1 MTFIVAT
8 NVVASRPP
16 ERRPTGTSHARA
28 KNETPIFKIEQ
39 TLSLCL
45 LKSKVYAKG
54 AQYAFLSTKNVKWG
68 IIWRLGP
75 VTTGHLLLVKSHAC
89 VLPEGGGGG
98 VGGGDGGGGG
108 GVGGLGRVGK
118 SDRGSRHRL
127 TRPGQTNVLHSDRW
141 TQTETR
147 LETAGQ
153 RCAATRQQLQTCGAT
168 TQFMDLKYMGRDLAP
183 KYFPPKVVTWL
194 SWVYLGQNYPPPCQP
209 SQRESLG
216 HVPAPSLPSVL
227 WIWLFRQQF
236 HCQEGSCWT

>member
-1 MTFIVAT
+1 M
-8 NVVASRPP
+8 
-16 ERRPTGTSHARA
+16 
-28 KNETPIFKIEQ
+28 
-39 TLSLCL
+39 
-45 LKSKVYAKG
+45 
-54 AQYAFLSTKNVKWG
+54 STKNVLWG

-89 VLPEGGGGG
+89 VLPE
-98 VGGGDGGGGG
+98 GGGG

-216 HVPAPSLPSVL
+216 HVPALLPASPQFSESDYFGNNSTVRRAL
-227 WIWLFRQQF
+227 AEHKIKGWQIKQQTRNILKHSQF
-236 HCQEGSCWT
+236 ISYWVRKGSSITSANFGPPLVN